1 MVRRILL
8 VLAVLAMT
16 LAVAS
21 PALADRPPDKGKP
34 PGKPEGAGAA
44 GAVAAPVVGK
54 AFQGVI
60 KSIDGDI
67 WTVTVT
73 GHGDQATSVQVNVA
87 NAKVKWPGLKSAAIG
102 SFQTGDRVAIKLQS
116 RATTNQAQSATPEQ
130 LKAREIHIIPGK
142 TFAHFGGE
150 VTAVGG
156 GKLTL
161 KSDKGD
167 SKTFTVT
174 DATPVQLG
182 KVIKPFAQTGTDGP
196 KVGDRATVVYRT
208 TDTSAEPAAL
218 AIRVHNRN
226 DTSSS
231 QQKG

>member
-1 MVRRILL
+1 MARRILL
-8 VLAVLAMT
+8 ALAVLVLT
-16 LAVAS
+16 LAAAS

-44 GAVAAPVVGK
+44 TTAPLRAK

-60 KSIDGDI
+60 QTISDSTWTIDTSAHGL
-67 WTVTVT
+67 VTV
-73 GHGDQATSVQVNVA
+73 DVATARIKVA
-87 NAKVKWPGLKSAAIG
+87 GLKGG
-102 SFQTGDRVAIKLQS
+102 SVAGFTPAEGDRVAVKLQN
-116 RATTNQAQSATPEQ
+116 RAPTNQPQSATPEQ

-226 DTSSS
+226 DSSGS